1 MAMGFEVFYCD
12 EWVGL
17 SEDSH
22 VQENI
27 IWFESSAKDGA
38 VGSLLQLW
46 TKMRQSG
53 EAGKL

>member
-1 MAMGFEVFYCD
+1 M
-12 EWVGL
+12 GL